1 MGASLWV
8 SPSSCAAD
16 LQTIQHRGK
25 LIVAVK
31 DNLRP
36 LGFQASGGQLQGLEI
51 EIAQQLAQELLGHPD
66 AVVLKPVLNQERLKA
81 VLNGQVDIAIAK
93 VTSTR
98 SRARIVS
105 FSIPYYLD
113 GTAIVTKDPSL
124 QRTTD
129 LTNQPIAVLE
139 NADTIDVLRYRL
151 PAANLIGVESYE
163 AARALLE
170 SGEATAFAG
179 DASVLTGWIQEFPEY
194 RLLTPTLSADPL
206 CIVLPKGLQYD
217 ALRRRINE
225 ILLRWKS
232 EGWLQERIQYW
243 GLP

>member
-1 MGASLWV
+1 M
-8 SPSSCAAD
+8 
-16 LQTIQHRGK
+16 
-25 LIVAVK
+25 VAVK
-31 DNLRP
+31 NNLRP
-36 LGFQASGGQLQGLEI
+36 LGFQGPGGQLQGLEI
-51 EIAQQLAQELLGHPD
+51 EIAQQLAQELLGNQN
-66 AVVLKPVLNQERLKA
+66 AVVLKPVLNQERLSA
-81 VLNGQVDIAIAK
+81 VLEGQVDIAIAK

-105 FSIPYYLD
+105 FSIPYYQD
-113 GTAIVTKDPSL
+113 GTAVVTKDSSL

-151 PAANLIGVESYE
+151 PTANLIAVESYE

-170 SGEATAFAG
+170 SGEVTAFAA

-206 CIVLPKGLQYD
+206 CVVLPKGVQYD
-217 ALRRRINE
+217 ELRRRINE
-225 ILLRWKS
+225 ILLRWKAQ
-232 EGWLQERIQYW
+232 GWLQERIQYW